1 MLYMLSSSL
10 LCVESPTGIWNKPK
24 KDDHCWINKVFV
36 CMSLTFYAI
45 LPKSLNNKWLL
56 FLFNRQ
62 LLSLPL
68 SLSEEELLRMR
79 QELHCCFSQVDSSL
93 AWPKIR
99 ARTLLQAFEVEQR
112 DTEVLKV
119 EQNLAVTSKQVG
131 TVWDQCGDVEGVP
144 GGSCGFWCW
153 LQIWVCS
160 SFLGVTA
167 VYTFPVC
174 MDQWT

>member
-1 MLYMLSSSL
+1 M
-10 LCVESPTGIWNKPK
+10 
-24 KDDHCWINKVFV
+24 F
-36 CMSLTFYAI
+36 FY
-45 LPKSLNNKWLL
+45 
-56 FLFNRQ
+56 NRQ

-119 EQNLAVTSKQVG
+119 EQNLAMANKQVG
-131 TVWDQCGDVEGVP
+131 AVWDQCGDVDGLL
-144 GGSCGFWCW
+144 GAACACW
-153 LQIWVCS
+153 HCLQVWLCS
-160 SFLGVTA
+160 FFIGVTA
-167 VYTFPVC
+167 VYTFPLC
-174 MDQWT
+174 IDQWT

>member
-1 MLYMLSSSL
+1 MVSRSL
-10 LCVESPTGIWNKPK
+10 LCVESLICEIDQKRMS
-24 KDDHCWINKVFV
+24 KVFV

-45 LPKSLNNKWLL
+45 LPKSLNSKWLL
-56 FLFNRQ
+56 CFFNRQ

-119 EQNLAVTSKQVG
+119 EQNLAMTNEQVG
-131 TVWDQCGDVEGVP
+131 AAWDLCGDVEGVP
-144 GGSCGFWCW
+144 GGTCDSWHCCRSGS
-153 LQIWVCS
+153 VAS
-160 SFLGVTA
+160 S
-167 VYTFPVC
+167 
-174 MDQWT
+174 

>member
-1 MLYMLSSSL
+1 M
-10 LCVESPTGIWNKPK
+10 
-24 KDDHCWINKVFV
+24 

-45 LPKSLNNKWLL
+45 LPKSLNSKWLL
-56 FLFNRQ
+56 CFFNRQ

-119 EQNLAVTSKQVG
+119 EQNLAMTNEQVG
-131 TVWDQCGDVEGVP
+131 AALISVGMWKG
-144 GGSCGFWCW
+144 
-153 LQIWVCS
+153 
-160 SFLGVTA
+160 FLGV
-167 VYTFPVC
+167 PVTPGIAAGLGLWLLHRC
-174 MDQWT
+174 NSSVHFSCLHGPLDLKILFGQHLDK